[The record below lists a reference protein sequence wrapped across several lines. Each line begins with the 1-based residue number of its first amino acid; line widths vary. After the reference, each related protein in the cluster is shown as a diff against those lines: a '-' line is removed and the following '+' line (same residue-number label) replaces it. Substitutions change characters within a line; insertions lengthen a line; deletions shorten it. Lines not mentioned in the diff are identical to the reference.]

1 MRMTRLSWSGVA
13 MIAAGLALFGGW
25 VLWSETRSWR
35 PVDMVISLSKG
46 HIRTPEFKTNL
57 GTLYTIQIEVMK
69 NQPFDTLSCL
79 LGLRGTTREECMN
92 TRSVIHMSWVLRSQG
107 VVVARGSAA
116 EESGGIWM
124 NDAIAKLIGSFVSE
138 KGRRYTLDVDVLAD
152 GSPLAVGNP
161 RLIVGVHPSAYEGNA
176 FVGVQ
181 CMLIAAVFVLVGA
194 IVLIAS
200 LLRER
205 RCAREL
211 VRVPSVPSE

>member
-1 MRMTRLSWSGVA
+1 MSWSGVV

-35 PVDMVISLSKG
+35 PVDMAISLSKG

-57 GTLYTIQIEVMK
+57 GTLYTIQIEVTK
-69 NQPFDTLSCL
+69 NQPFDAISCL
-79 LGLRGTTREECMN
+79 LGIRGTTSEGCMN
-92 TRSVIHMSWVLRSQG
+92 TPSVIHVSWILRSQG
-107 VVVARGSAA
+107 VVIARGSAA
-116 EESGGIWM
+116 EENGGIWM
-124 NDAIAKLIGSFVSE
+124 NDAIARLIGSFVSE

-152 GSPLAVGNP
+152 GTPLAVGNP

-176 FVGVQ
+176 LMGVRS
-181 CMLIAAVFVLVGA
+181 MLIAVVFVLVGA

-200 LLRER
+200 LLMERR